1 MKKYLLISALV
12 LLAFWGCEEQVD
24 KLWDTSDDSGEATSD
39 EVSPVA
45 GDWYA
50 DSIKEYPGTDC
61 AGDSSTDIID
71 IMSDDFID
79 SYNLWLQED
88 STFGLYVDEVVNL
101 EELCVAFTGIWDGV
115 TGCYVEYYN
124 ITLSP
129 VSMCSSLGYNEYD
142 LDSGDCKQ
150 STSLSGTWLTV
161 TSDGD
166 STLTLNYDP
175 FCRDSDGY
183 TARDDNQDSCES
195 NGNNWIPYKVDNL
208 QYVLTDS
215 MQLII
220 NSIENDTCT
229 VFYLYLDE

>member
-1 MKKYLLISALV
+1 MKKHLLVSALV

-50 DSIKEYPGTDC
+50 DSIKEFPGTEC
-61 AGDSSTDIID
+61 AGDSSTD

-88 STFGLYVDEVVNL
+88 STFALYVDEVVNL

-150 STSLSGTWLTV
+150 STSLSGTW
-161 TSDGD
+161 
-166 STLTLNYDP
+166 
-175 FCRDSDGY
+175 
-183 TARDDNQDSCES
+183 
-195 NGNNWIPYKVDNL
+195 
-208 QYVLTDS
+208 
-215 MQLII
+215 
-220 NSIENDTCT
+220 
-229 VFYLYLDE
+229 